1 MYANRAK
8 SFGQTAV
15 AISCMLLLLV
25 LSACQNSTGQSSL
38 VAQKGSSTRP
48 APRVESSPVSRATP
62 INIQV
67 ANQNSTPTPKPTAA
81 PTQGTYNP
89 TIIPGSYNPN
99 RPVLAFYYTWYSP
112 TTWCSCQM
120 PDLPTILYNS
130 NDAST
135 IQRQVTWA
143 ASAGITGFIS
153 SWWGPGGQTDTNFAH
168 MLAYSATLQA
178 STGYH
183 FDSSI
188 YFESDSPGLNS
199 TASMISALRYVTA
212 HYVNNP
218 NFFHWNGKPVLFFWD
233 PLGGGRTLATWS
245 YIRSQVDPNNQ
256 MIWSAEGVSM
266 SLLSVFDGIHLFS
279 AGYWGIQHGDMTAV
293 DQGFRNEITA
303 YNSANHTQK
312 IWAAGVFPGFND
324 TKVPGRTGT
333 FIVDRNNGQT
343 YQQSWA
349 AATASS
355 PDWITITSFN
365 EWFEGSMIEPSVTYG
380 TLYLSLTQQYARG
393 WHG

>member
-1 MYANRAK
+1 MLFKHSKQYRQIGMAGCCIA
-8 SFGQTAV
+8 
-15 AISCMLLLLV
+15 LLLL
-25 LSACQNSTGQSSL
+25 LSACQIGAGQSTSIT
-38 VAQKGSSTRP
+38 QKASPTRSKPPVEGSP
-48 APRVESSPVSRATP
+48 QDKATP

-67 ANQNSTPTPKPTAA
+67 PGQNPSPTPTP
-81 PTQGTYNP
+81 TQGNSP
-89 TIIPGSYNPN
+89 NVKPGGYNPN
-99 RPVLAFYYTWYSP
+99 RPVLAFYYTWYTPS
-112 TTWCSCQM
+112 TWCLCQM

-130 NDAST
+130 GDEST

-143 ASAGITGFIS
+143 ANAGITGFIS
-153 SWWGPGGQTDTNFAH
+153 SWWGPGDTTDTNFAK
-168 MLAYSATLQA
+168 MLSYSATMQA

-188 YFESDSPGLNS
+188 YFESDSPHLNS
-199 TASMISALRYVTA
+199 TASMITALRYIAA

-245 YIRSQVDPNNQ
+245 YIRSQVDPNNA
-256 MIWSAEGVSM
+256 MIWSAEGVNM

-279 AGYWGIQHGDMTAV
+279 AAYWGIQHGDITAV
-293 DQGFRNEITA
+293 DEGFRNEITA
-303 YNSANHTQK
+303 YNNTNHTQK

-333 FIVDRNNGQT
+333 FIVQRNNGQT

-349 AATASS
+349 GATASS

-380 TLYLSLTQQYARG
+380 NLYLSLTQQYAKG